1 MDFTNLAILLCV
13 GLIGGAWNAIAGGAT
28 LFTFPALMAAG
39 LPPVVANATNFLGLL
54 PSNAAALM
62 AYKEELRN
70 GGVLL
75 VKLSVVSGA
84 GAAAGSVLL
93 LVSDPQTF
101 LFLVPFLLL
110 AATLLFALGEP
121 MRRAFV
127 RLAGESHSSPAVY
140 VVLFLVSIYGGYFG
154 AGLGIIL
161 LAIAQIIGHS
171 DFHAANSMKNLLA
184 TNFTIISIVIFGF
197 GGLIDWTAA
206 IVMMAGSTVGGYAGG
221 QWARSVNQR
230 LLRIMVVGFGVLLSL
245 VYFWRIFGPHV
256 S

>member
-1 MDFTNLAILLCV
+1 MEFTNVAILLGV

-62 AYKEELRN
+62 AYRDELRS
-70 GGVLL
+70 GGVVL
-75 VKLSVVSGA
+75 VKLSLVSGA

-110 AATLLFALGEP
+110 AATLLFAFGET

-127 RLAGESHSSPAVY
+127 RLAGDSQTSSAVY
-140 VVLFLVSIYGGYFG
+140 CVLFVVSIYGGYFG

-161 LAIAQIIGHS
+161 LAISQIIGHS

-184 TNFTIISIVIFGF
+184 TNFTIISIVIFGI
-197 GGLIDWTAA
+197 GGLIDWAAA
-206 IVMMAGSTVGGYAGG
+206 ITMMAGSTVGGYFGG
-221 QWARSVNQR
+221 RWARTVNQR
-230 LLRIMVVGFGVLLSL
+230 LLRTMVVGFGGLLSL
-245 VYFWRIFGPHV
+245 VYFWRIFAPQV
-256 S
+256 F